1 MRREHAAEARE
12 AREGAYAEKA
22 AVRKAERSAAERA
35 AFKEATAANRER
47 VAQLDEKRK
56 KSDAKKNDRLA
67 EMGVLRR

>member
-1 MRREHAAEARE
+1 M
-12 AREGAYAEKA
+12 EKDA
-22 AVRKAERSAAERA
+22 SRGIGKG
-35 AFKEATAANRER
+35 KEATAANRER